1 MPWYYFPILED
12 FSTTLLQT
20 TYPDESQ
27 KPSQFEELCFSLTSV
42 PGDSLLFWDYLYQ
55 LECKSVVFDTSVP
68 FYLLWRT
75 IPNWYLSGLKT
86 FFTEHTTPTIQIM
99 HMCFCLSV
107 TKPLLY
113 LSTVILLST
122 VQQTEWLAT
131 YISYKY
137 YNSFYIFVSF
147 NVSNIYIT
155 FLLEY
160 KCFTMLVPAL

>member
-27 KPSQFEELCFSLTSV
+27 KPSQFEELSFSLTSV

-55 LECKSVVFDTSVP
+55 LECKSVVFDTSVH

-75 IPNWYLSGLKT
+75 IPNLYLSGLRNIFHRT
-86 FFTEHTTPTIQIM
+86 YHSYHIDYAYV
-99 HMCFCLSV
+99 FCLSV

-113 LSTVILLST
+113 LSTVILLSA
-122 VQQTEWLAT
+122 VQQTEWLTT
-131 YISYKY
+131 YI
-137 YNSFYIFVSF
+137 FLQVLELLLYIVSF

-160 KCFTMLVPAL
+160 QCFTMLVPAL